1 MAENKA
7 ETAGNAAPETVQNTA
22 KAKQRKLRSILSARM
37 QMVNDAGA
45 MTSKLQDGFDRFN
58 ANISQVKE

>member
-7 ETAGNAAPETVQNTA
+7 AAATNAASAPVQNTA
-22 KAKQRKLRSILSARM
+22 KTKQRQLRSILSARM

-45 MTSKLQDGFDRFN
+45 MTTKLQDGFDRFN